1 MKKLF
6 CFIALF
12 AVIQCFS
19 QSYETKFID
28 QSVVTINSES
38 FVTLYD
44 FKKIESNSSSLFHIK
59 NGSLI
64 INVTGIIDKASSSQI
79 IISLSAKESLDNEMV
94 ITASGDSQLVQYKIE
109 GAGLG
114 SFSGNLNGNDN
125 YIINTGFKIT
135 APGHPPY
142 ILVLPLNL
150 HIPRSANN
158 NSTRCF
164 VDGTAYAYN
173 AEKKKKSR
181 NKKTIL

>member
-1 MKKLF
+1 MRKLF
-6 CFIALF
+6 CLIVFSMA
-12 AVIQCFS
+12 IQCFS

-44 FKKIESNSSSLFHIK
+44 FKKIESNSSLLFHIK
-59 NGSLI
+59 NGSLLI
-64 INVTGIIDKASSSQI
+64 SVSGIIDKASPQI
-79 IISLSAKESLDNEMV
+79 MISLSAKETLDNEMV

-109 GAGLG
+109 GGGLG
-114 SFSGNLNGNDN
+114 SYNGSLNGNDN

-150 HIPRSANN
+150 HISRSGNN
-158 NSTRCF
+158 NSIRCF

-173 AEKKKKSR
+173 AEKKKKGR